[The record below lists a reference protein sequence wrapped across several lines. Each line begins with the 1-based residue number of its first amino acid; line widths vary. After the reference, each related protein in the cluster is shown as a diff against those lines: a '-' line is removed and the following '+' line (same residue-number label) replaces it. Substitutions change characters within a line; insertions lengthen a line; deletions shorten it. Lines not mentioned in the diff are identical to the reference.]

1 MRLETKHINFIKTVV
16 IPEFIKFTKRN
27 YKDRWTQLKVKAR
40 NLGRE
45 TNQYGTTNLPQ
56 CVLENVATD
65 YIKGLVWG
73 ELEFIRRE
81 YGYNGYSNFH
91 DLLSKV
97 FAFVFGDI
105 KWILDDKKESY
116 SSDSRMAWAFLDKL
130 KKKIEY
136 GKL

>member
-1 MRLETKHINFIKTVV
+1 MRVEEKHINFIKTVV

-27 YKDRWTQLKVKAR
+27 YKDRWIQFKVKAR
-40 NLGRE
+40 NIGRG
-45 TNQYGTTNLPQ
+45 TNQYCTTNLPQ
-56 CVLENVATD
+56 CVLDNVATD

-81 YGYNGYSNFH
+81 CGCDKYCNFH

-97 FAFVFGDI
+97 FTFVFGDI
-105 KWILDDKKESY
+105 KWILDDEKECY
-116 SSDSRMAWAFLDKL
+116 NSDGIMALAFLDKL
-130 KKKIEY
+130 TKKIEY

>member
-1 MRLETKHINFIKTVV
+1 MRVEEKHINFIKTVV

-27 YKDRWTQLKVKAR
+27 YKDRWIQFKVKAR
-40 NLGRE
+40 NIRC
-45 TNQYGTTNLPQ
+45 TINLPQ
-56 CVLENVATD
+56 CVLDNVATD

-81 YGYNGYSNFH
+81 YGCDKYCNFH

-105 KWILDDKKESY
+105 KWILDDEKKSY
-116 SSDSRMAWAFLDKL
+116 NSDTGMALAFLDKL
-130 KKKIEY
+130 KKNIEY

>member
-1 MRLETKHINFIKTVV
+1 MILEDKHIDFIETVV

-27 YKDRWTQLKVKAR
+27 YKDRWIQLKVKAR
-40 NLGRE
+40 NLIRE
-45 TNQYGTTNLPQ
+45 TNQYGVTLPQ
-56 CVLENVATD
+56 CVLDHVATD

-81 YGYNGYSNFH
+81 QGYDGYCNFYV
-91 DLLSKV
+91 LLDKV

-105 KWILDDKKESY
+105 KWILNDEKKCY
-116 SSDSRMAWAFLDKL
+116 NSDARMALAFLDKL
-130 KKKIEY
+130 KEKIEY

>member
-1 MRLETKHINFIKTVV
+1 MRVETKHINFIKTVV

-27 YKDRWTQLKVKAR
+27 YKDRWIQLKVKVR
-40 NLGRE
+40 DIRR
-45 TNQYGTTNLPQ
+45 TNQYGTVNLPL
-56 CVLENVATD
+56 CVLDNVATD

-81 YGYNGYSNFH
+81 YGWDKYYDFN

-105 KWILDDKKESY
+105 QWILDDERKCY
-116 SSDSRMAWAFLDKL
+116 NSDGIMALAFLDKL
-130 KKKIEY
+130 KKNIEY